1 MSQTNT
7 STTRSYKYT
16 LLLLQKLTDKTPVDP
31 LELSRN
37 QKVSVKLG
45 NVTYSVTL
53 TTLRFHR
60 KIYQPNTIEAELQF
74 DGSGIDVAT
83 APEKIIGALMYRQ
96 ASLSVAEV
104 VSQNGQVSTGEA
116 SSIAT
121 NYFIQKVNPQLV
133 MQTNGAPN
141 LFVKLS
147 ICSIDKLMAVSK
159 YSKAYVAQKLGEVLT
174 NNATLFKVNA
184 TSPIDVNIGSMQKL
198 VYMNNDKVTEFIQP
212 YLVQYNETFYDFM
225 ARTANR
231 CGEFFFFEDGQVTLG
246 LPYKAVKT
254 ITSYQNITF
263 QQASDAPFAV
273 ADFGWDS
280 VKSGEGKVEGSL
292 ALNSDPVERTGVPG
306 KTDSFPK
313 DIFPSELSYN
323 AEINPDEFFMPLY
336 KGRSTNLLHETFEDF
351 GCHLAMAASSLL
363 RFNQTAD
370 AIIKGL
376 VVYEIATNL
385 VGGLAVVG
393 RSKFD
398 KEFVDDVKDT
408 TNGKEKCDDEKALQ
422 FGPLN
427 PKAWATMEYH
437 SQVKKHEQAQQK
449 KMVCV
454 DMGANYADISLG
466 DRVCFSKGG
475 QVYVVVEV
483 LLDSRNQQSQV
494 FYAIP
499 TVDKEG
505 RNVFPPV
512 YEGEAIR
519 KSGAQN
525 AFVVAANDPKVQ
537 GRVRVIFP
545 WQVGDPKIR
554 KLCEE
559 AKENL
564 KVEENALAKLKQQV
578 EAEKEKL
585 RVYGFIKSSKSDT
598 LDNIQKEI
606 DSINEKLT
614 QQTAALDTT
623 LVELEKQKTQLA
635 IVESNPA
642 TPMVSIV
649 EKQTNIDM
657 LEKKRAT
664 IAADIKRIEAEKARF
679 QALKTEVENASDWKA
694 YRKKKEDEK
703 DAVDKTIKE
712 KKKAISDQ
720 EKKVKDAE
728 KKNEEAQ
735 TLLKEERKT
744 MASPWI
750 RVTTPFAGDGGGMQ
764 CRMNPGDEVMV
775 DFEQGNVE
783 RPFVIGMLYSKDK
796 PAPGYYNNRS
806 SRSLFVRDADIVMQS
821 RNGHSIAIKD
831 GISMFDFLSG
841 TTPGTSLYG
850 AAVAPS
856 IVPGFT
862 FGKDMAGSIHI
873 GDRYGFYTLDMS
885 SSTRNIM
892 LKSALG
898 NVTIDAFTGITVSAP
913 NGNVRIE
920 GKNIDIVAGNKV
932 NIVSGQNIKTPEKK
946 LPTLDDDRSGWER
959 TVSYGGTV
967 MKHVIPGGVKHL
979 ASQII
984 ANVVYPSLNL
994 DFLRTVLEVFLRPV
1008 DGTMTIKSKRYM
1020 LLEAGSGDA
1029 QIDPERFGDKQKAL
1043 VKQTKVEPSDDIHN
1057 KYTEVMNVIGSVSPI
1072 VDSFCNTYQDHWNT
1086 LVADVAS
1093 FDLCTDFKDNQKP
1106 DFVND
1111 VLNSNDKKQY
1121 AEGDLASAF
1130 KDDTSQQDRT
1140 LVLNILNHYCDHFY
1154 PFKKMMAD
1162 PVAEIAEPIIQNTR
1176 VSDEV
1181 RGKIR
1186 SAFKATVD
1194 EYFGYDEWKGTVT
1207 DPTKIVEMDQFEEKI
1222 RVRMKRRFAMGYL
1235 MDNRD
1240 DVSKVFKI
1248 NIRTNYKTAL
1258 RKNYD
1263 WIDMVTQLDTSWH
1276 APVRGLGSIAQW
1288 FADAVALDKA
1298 KDAIGVKDWQRI
1310 LYYRKEEDMWNQN
1323 AGGQILMSDNSQY
1336 TYHMQEGNQEN
1347 HAPSIQSRTAPMYR
1361 KDMWFELKKALI
1373 NLK

>member
-1 MSQTNT
+1 MEQKNSRT
-7 STTRSYKYT
+7 YKYT
-16 LLLLQKLTDKTPVDP
+16 LQLLQKLNDKTTQDI
-31 LELSRN
+31 LELSPN
-37 QKVSVKLG
+37 QKEKVKLG
-45 NVTYSVTL
+45 DFSYDVTL
-53 TTLRFHR
+53 TTLQFHR
-60 KIYQPNTIEAELQF
+60 KVYQPSTLEVELQF
-74 DGSGIDVAT
+74 DGSGVDVAT
-83 APEKIIGALMYRQ
+83 TPEKIIGALMYRL
-96 ASLSVAEV
+96 ASLSIAEV
-104 VSQNGQVSTGEA
+104 ISQNGKVNVGEDNT
-116 SSIAT
+116 IAQ
-121 NYFIQKVNPQLV
+121 NYFVYKVNPQLV
-133 MQTNGAPN
+133 MQANGTPN
-141 LFVKLS
+141 LLVKLG
-147 ICSIDKLMAVSK
+147 ICSIDKLMTINK
-159 YSKAYVAQKLGEVLT
+159 YSKAYVAQKLGTLLAS
-174 NNATLFKVNA
+174 NATLFKINDA
-184 TSPIDVNIGSMQKL
+184 SPVKVNIGSLQKL
-198 VYMNNDKVTEFIQP
+198 VYMNNDKETEFIQP
-212 YLVQYNETFYDFM
+212 YLVQYNESFYDFM

-246 LPYKAVKT
+246 LPYKKVKT
-254 ITSYQNITF
+254 ITNYQNITF

-273 ADFGWDS
+273 SDFGWDS
-280 VKSGEGKVEGSL
+280 VKSGEGKVEGTL

-306 KTDSFPK
+306 KSDSFPK
-313 DIFPSELSYN
+313 DIFPTELSYN
-323 AEINPDEFFMPLY
+323 SEINPDEFFMPLY
-336 KGRSTNLLHETFEDF
+336 KGCSTNLVHETFEDF
-351 GCHLAMAASSLL
+351 GMHLGMAASSLV

-376 VVYEIATNL
+376 VVYELATNIL
-385 VGGLAVVG
+385 GGLAVVG
-393 RSKFD
+393 RKDFD
-398 KEFVDDVKDT
+398 KEFVSDVKDT
-408 TNGKEKCDDEKALQ
+408 LYGSEKSDDEKALQ

-454 DMGANYADISLG
+454 DMGTSYADIHLG
-466 DRVCFSKGG
+466 DRICFSEGG

-483 LLDSRNQQSQV
+483 KLDSRTQQSQV

-512 YEGEAIR
+512 YGGDAIR

-545 WQVGDPKIR
+545 WQVGDPKIC

-564 KVEENALAKLKQQV
+564 KAETKALKKLEQQLETEQENLRVNGLIGSSKLDTLSVIQNEINGITEKLKQP
-578 EAEKEKL
+578 
-585 RVYGFIKSSKSDT
+585 
-598 LDNIQKEI
+598 QKELKATI
-606 DSINEKLT
+606 AS
-614 QQTAALDTT
+614 
-623 LVELEKQKTQLA
+623 LEKQKTALS
-635 IVESNPA
+635 IVEKNPN
-642 TPMVSIV
+642 TPPVSIV
-649 EKQTNIDM
+649 EKQTEIQM
-657 LEKKRAT
+657 LEAKKASLS
-664 IAADIKRIEAEKARF
+664 ADIKKLEAEKAKF
-679 QALKTEVENASDWKA
+679 QALKKEVDGVSDWKA
-694 YRKKKEDEK
+694 YTKKKKEEK
-703 DAVDKTIKE
+703 ETIESKI
-712 KKKAISDQ
+712 KDLKSSISDQ
-720 EKKVKDAE
+720 KKKGKDAE
-728 KKNEEAQ
+728 KKEEEAQ
-735 TLLKEERKT
+735 KLLIEDRKT
-744 MASPWI
+744 MATPWI

-783 RPFVIGMLYSKDK
+783 RPFIIGMLYSKDK

-806 SRSLFVRDADIVMQS
+806 SQPALVRDAAFVMQT
-821 RNGHSIAIKD
+821 RNGHNITIKD
-831 GISMFDFLSG
+831 GTSMFDFLAG
-841 TTPGTSLYG
+841 TTPGTSIYG
-850 AAVAPS
+850 ASIAPM
-856 IVPGFT
+856 IAPGFT
-862 FGKDMAGSIHI
+862 FGKEMAGSFHI
-873 GDRYGFYTLDMS
+873 GDRYGFYSLDMS
-885 SSTRNIM
+885 SSLRNIT

-898 NVTIDAFTGITVSAP
+898 NVTIDAFTGITITAP

-946 LPTLDDDRSGWER
+946 LPTLDDDRSGFER
-959 TVSYGGTV
+959 TLSYGGTV
-967 MKHVIPGGVKHL
+967 MKHVVPGGVKHL

-1029 QIDPERFGDKQKAL
+1029 QIDPGRFGDKQKAL
-1043 VKQTKVEPSDDIHN
+1043 VKQTKVEPGDEIHN
-1057 KYTEVMNVIGSVSPI
+1057 KYDEVMKVIGCVSPI
-1072 VDSFCNTYQDHWNT
+1072 VDSFCDTYLERWNN
-1086 LVADVAS
+1086 LVSDVKA
-1093 FDLCTDFKDNQKP
+1093 FNLCTDFKDNQKP

-1140 LVLNILNHYCDHFY
+1140 LVLNILNHYCDRFY
-1154 PFKKMMAD
+1154 PFKTMMAD
-1162 PVAEIAEPIIQNTR
+1162 PVAEIAEPIIQTINVPDR
-1176 VSDEV
+1176 LHS
-1181 RGKIR
+1181 KIR
-1186 SAFKATVD
+1186 SAFKATID
-1194 EYFGYDEWKGTVT
+1194 EYFDYNKWKDTVT
-1207 DPTKIVEMDQFEEKI
+1207 DPAKLVLKRQFEEKI
-1222 RVRMKRRFAMGYL
+1222 KVRMKRRFAMGYL
-1235 MDNRD
+1235 MDNKD
-1240 DVSKVFKI
+1240 DISTVFKI
-1248 NIRTNYKTAL
+1248 NISTNYKTAL

-1263 WIDMVTQLDTSWH
+1263 WIDMVKQLDTSWH

-1288 FADAVALDKA
+1288 LADAVALDKL
-1298 KDAIGVKDWQRI
+1298 KDVIGVKDWQRI

-1336 TYHMQEGNQEN
+1336 TYHMMEGNQVN